1 MSAIRQNFHTT
12 SEAAINKQINMELYA
27 SYVYMGMSFHYQRD
41 DVALDGVAKFM
52 KDQSDEERE
61 HAMKLMKYQNQ
72 RGGRVL
78 LTRVEAPSMQEWNG
92 AITGLEAAL
101 DLEKKVNESLLALH
115 KLADSNNDPHLT
127 DFLESEYLTEQV
139 ESIKQIADMITK
151 LKRAGTTGLG
161 EHIFD
166 KELQ

>member
-1 MSAIRQNFHTT
+1 
-12 SEAAINKQINMELYA
+12 
-27 SYVYMGMSFHYQRD
+27 
-41 DVALDGVAKFM
+41 
-52 KDQSDEERE
+52 
-61 HAMKLMKYQNQ
+61 MKYQNQ

-127 DFLESEYLTEQV
+127 EQV

-166 KELQ
+166 KELHLLGEVFGLEEVGEVGVVVA